1 MLEKEALMDQS
12 IPRTDLPRTER
23 RDCYQMDDDEWM
35 DEWTEL
41 IRDLPGDMRTRIEEI
56 GALDSRIQRKYLSPF
71 LYFFSSLVTE
81 PGDLAQVHE
90 TANEFFE
97 EASDLPPEQLA
108 FLYAQLKEEYEN
120 IRKDAEEKVEMAE
133 ATVSLFL
140 DYKQKIMAKISNFKE
155 FLDARYPGM
164 TEQIESSS
172 LFFNIVD
179 CSFMR
184 SRSFSMSLNIGVPLK
199 S

>member
-1 MLEKEALMDQS
+1 MRQRRRSQSKTGSAANEKARDEEESSTSENSRVMHVAIS
-12 IPRTDLPRTER
+12 AKTDLPRTER

-56 GALDSRIQRKYLSPF
+56 GALDSRIQR
-71 LYFFSSLVTE
+71 
-81 PGDLAQVHE
+81 DLAQVHE

-164 TEQIESSS
+164 TEQIESTRTKGNTSGT
-172 LFFNIVD
+172 
-179 CSFMR
+179 
-184 SRSFSMSLNIGVPLK
+184 SRADD
-199 S
+199 